1 MTVRGRLLGMLDSVA
16 GALGPDLCER
26 MVFVGGCTTALFITD
41 PVSLEDVR
49 STDDVD
55 VIVDL
60 LGYADWL
67 RLHGALRARGFMQS
81 PEEDV
86 TCRFRLG
93 TLKVDVMPDDETILG
108 FSNRWYARGIAA
120 AVGYRLAS
128 GRKIRRL
135 TPELFVATKIEAFL
149 GRGHDDLLGSHD
161 MEDILIVVDGREELV
176 AEIGGADPEV
186 RVYLAQHFRALSK
199 RVDFEHFIQGNIRG
213 PEGRADI
220 VRERFL
226 AISRIDE
233 GLPPA

>member
-1 MTVRGRLLGMLDSVA
+1 MLDSVA
-16 GALGPDLCER
+16 EAFGPDLR
-26 MVFVGGCTTALFITD
+26 RQMVFVGGCTTALFITD
-41 PVSLEDVR
+41 PVSLENVR

-55 VIVDL
+55 VIVEL
-60 LGYADWL
+60 LGYADWV
-67 RLHGALRARGFMQS
+67 RLQDALRARGFIQL
-81 PEEDV
+81 PELV
-86 TCRFRLG
+86 TCRFRFG

-120 AVGYRLAS
+120 AVGHRLAS
-128 GRKIRRL
+128 GREIRRL

-149 GRGHDDLLGSHD
+149 GRGHGDLLGSHD

-176 AEIGGADPEV
+176 AEIAGADPDI
-186 RVYLAQHFRALSK
+186 RAYLAQHFRALST
-199 RVDFEHFIQGNIRG
+199 RADFEHFIEGNVRE

-226 AISRIDE
+226 AISRVDE